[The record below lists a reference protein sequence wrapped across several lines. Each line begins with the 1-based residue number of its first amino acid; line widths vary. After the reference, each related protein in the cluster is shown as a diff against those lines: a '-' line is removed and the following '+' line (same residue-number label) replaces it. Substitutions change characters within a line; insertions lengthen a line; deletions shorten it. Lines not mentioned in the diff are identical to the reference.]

1 MSDVDRNDPDN
12 RNDMVEHGHDQ
23 HEGHPHG
30 HESHEAIGVVAL
42 PELADALLE
51 DLPNHPAGRAA
62 KTILSGTV
70 MRATMIALGEGVEMA
85 EHDSP
90 PAATLYVVRGDVTLK
105 SGSRSWRL
113 TAGQLAPIPPERHGV
128 VAHADSAILLTVALR

>member
-1 MSDVDRNDPDN
+1 
-12 RNDMVEHGHDQ
+12 MVEHGHDQ

-30 HESHEAIGVVAL
+30 HESHENPEVVAL
-42 PELADALLE
+42 GDLAGALLA

-70 MRATMIALGEGVEMA
+70 MRATMIALRGGEEMA

-90 PAATLYVVRGDVTLK
+90 PAATLQVLRGEVTLK
-105 SGSRSWRL
+105 SGMRTWRL
-113 TAGQLAPIPPERHGV
+113 TEGHLAPIPPERHGV
-128 VAHADSAILLTVALR
+128 EAHADSVILLSVALR

>member
-1 MSDVDRNDPDN
+1 MSEHSDP
-12 RNDMVEHGHDQ
+12 VEHGHDQ

-30 HESHEAIGVVAL
+30 HESHEHPDVVAL
-42 PELADALLE
+42 GDLADALLE

-70 MRATMIALGEGVEMA
+70 MRATMIALAGGQEMA

-90 PAATLYVVRGDVTLK
+90 PAATLQVLRGEVTLG
-105 SGSRSWRL
+105 SGSRTWRL
-113 TAGQLAPIPPERHGV
+113 GVGQLAPIPPERHGV
-128 VAHADSAILLTVALR
+128 VAHEDAVVLLTVALR

>member
-1 MSDVDRNDPDN
+1 MAERDHS
-12 RNDMVEHGHDQ
+12 DMVEHGHDQ
-23 HEGHPHG
+23 HDGRPHG
-30 HESHEAIGVVAL
+30 HESHEASGTVSL
-42 PELADALLE
+42 HELADALLE

-70 MRATMIALGEGVEMA
+70 MRATVIALRGGEEMA

-90 PAATLYVVRGDVTLK
+90 PAATLYVVKGSVTLR
-105 SGSRSWRL
+105 SGSREWPL
-113 TAGQLAPIPPERHGV
+113 TEGQLAPIPPERHGV